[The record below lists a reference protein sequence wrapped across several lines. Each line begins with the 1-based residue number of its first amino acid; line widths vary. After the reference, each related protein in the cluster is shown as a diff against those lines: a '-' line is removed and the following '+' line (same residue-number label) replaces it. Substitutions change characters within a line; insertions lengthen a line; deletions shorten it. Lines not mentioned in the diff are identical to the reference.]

1 MFNDLVI
8 SGVNSTK
15 TNKSWTVVVS
25 TIVQAAILGILIL
38 IPLIYTEALPKGM
51 LTTFIVPP
59 PPPPPPPPPAAAI
72 QRIVKP
78 GVHLIKNGQMMAPT
92 VIPKKIEM
100 IKEEAA
106 PPDVGVSGGVVGGV
120 AGGSMGG
127 VLGGIIGGVGGAPP
141 PPPPPKSNRPLRVG
155 GNVQQANILREVTP
169 IYPPIAKT
177 AHIQGTVVLHAIIS
191 KDGSI
196 EQLEYVS
203 GPPLLMKNAMDAVR
217 QWRYRPTM
225 LNGEPVEV
233 DTTVSVVFT
242 LGG

>member
-1 MFNDLVI
+1 VALSAI
-8 SGVNSTK
+8 
-15 TNKSWTVVVS
+15 
-25 TIVQAAILGILIL
+25 IQAGLLGILIL
-38 IPLIYTEALPKGM
+38 IPLIYTEALPKQM
-51 LTTFIVPP
+51 LTTFLVPP

-78 GVHLIKNGQMMAPT
+78 VVHLIKNGQMMAPT

-100 IKEEAA
+100 IKEDPT
-106 PPDVGVSGGVVGGV
+106 PPDVGVSGGVIGGV
-120 AGGSMGG
+120 AGGSAGG
-127 VLGGIIGGVGGAPP
+127 VLGGIIGGVGGGPP

-155 GNVQQANILREVTP
+155 GNVQQANLLRQVTP
-169 IYPPIAKT
+169 LYPPIAKT
-177 AHIQGTVVLHAIIS
+177 AHISGTVVLHAIIS
-191 KDGSI
+191 KDGTI
-196 EQLEYVS
+196 EQLEYIS

-242 LGG
+242 LGS

>member
-1 MFNDLVI
+1 
-8 SGVNSTK
+8 
-15 TNKSWTVVVS
+15 
-25 TIVQAAILGILIL
+25 
-38 IPLIYTEALPKGM
+38 
-51 LTTFIVPP
+51 
-59 PPPPPPPPPAAAI
+59 
-72 QRIVKP
+72 
-78 GVHLIKNGQMMAPT
+78 
-92 VIPKKIEM
+92 
-100 IKEEAA
+100 
-106 PPDVGVSGGVVGGV
+106 
-120 AGGSMGG
+120 
-127 VLGGIIGGVGGAPP
+127 
-141 PPPPPKSNRPLRVG
+141 LRVG

-242 LGG
+242 IGG